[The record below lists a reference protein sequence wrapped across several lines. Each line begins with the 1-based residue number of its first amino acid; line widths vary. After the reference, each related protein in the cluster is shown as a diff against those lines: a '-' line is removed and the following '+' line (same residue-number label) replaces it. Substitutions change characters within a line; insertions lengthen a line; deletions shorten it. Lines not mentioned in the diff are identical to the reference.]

1 MASFFGAC
9 GIFGIVIPLC
19 AILSFAWIG
28 AFRMTTISRRAIRT
42 RTLLCAAPLLFG
54 VVLTGLKYVY
64 MPQEIGTADSSV
76 ARAMKDIYLSR
87 MWYPVYLGGV
97 CALLPAVL
105 FAAQWILIKP
115 GNQQPPAS
123 L

>member
-1 MASFFGAC
+1 MDRNVSNRKVCACRKERITVASFFGAC
-9 GIFGIVIPLC
+9 GIFGIV
-19 AILSFAWIG
+19 
-28 AFRMTTISRRAIRT
+28 
-42 RTLLCAAPLLFG
+42 
-54 VVLTGLKYVY
+54 LTGLKYVY
-64 MPQEIGTADSSV
+64 MPQGIGTADSSV
-76 ARAMKDIYLSR
+76 ARAIKDIYLYR